1 MNRTVVIVVSIVA
14 VGVLSWFFPLFHV
27 VSRAGL
33 RAEREQQVFHA
44 DDFVEE
50 YWPKKLMPAVAD
62 AENVGLVLAAFHDSP
77 EQARTQFGR
86 SVGIGRSTL
95 FFVRGS
101 GTIAA
106 IDNKQ
111 IVVALTED
119 ASGPHVALVT
129 GLLFGNTVRDAT
141 GLLNGDDFPNSQQFN
156 EISAELNRTIETTV
170 LPPLKERAKVGDAI
184 EFVGCGEVTEVPRD
198 IAPLKLVPLEVRFK

>member
-1 MNRTVVIVVSIVA
+1 
-14 VGVLSWFFPLFHV
+14 
-27 VSRAGL
+27 
-33 RAEREQQVFHA
+33 
-44 DDFVEE
+44 
-50 YWPKKLMPAVAD
+50 MPALAD

-111 IVVALTED
+111 IVVALTDD

-141 GLLNGDDFPNSQQFN
+141 GLLHGDDFPNSQQFN